1 MRTIRPAI
9 VGVTALGLLL
19 GSSIGAFA
27 QSMDD
32 ERNAIKAHIAA
43 HSRGSILVG
52 TPVLDSPFTGDAV
65 TTWRPP
71 SRNGSREVRAT
82 ARYYRDRAGRIR
94 VEQTFVG
101 RTGRHTPQRVVVTPD
116 LTKRWAYLL
125 DPAARTAMK
134 ISRSSGA
141 SVTSGGAVHLMLPV
155 SMTCNIAL
163 FRPGLHGPLEEESLG
178 ERTMDGVRVEGTR
191 GRSMLNAWLGP
202 GDTLDERWFS
212 PELKLEMYGRSEDA
226 QIGVVEYRVTPIS
239 RAEPPSELFEVPADY
254 DLTARFR
261 GLMSLNPYSPE
272 IWQKSSLSTRS
283 LCGPGTPPGFEEIDR
298 PHSIRR

>member
-1 MRTIRPAI
+1 MRIRLAVI
-9 VGVTALGLLL
+9 VCGTALGLSL

-32 ERNAIKAHIAA
+32 ERDALKAHIER
-43 HSRGSILVG
+43 HSRGSILVS
-52 TPVLDSPFTGDAV
+52 TPVLDSPFSGDAV

-71 SRNGSREVRAT
+71 SNSGHHEVRAT

-101 RTGRHTPQRVVVTPD
+101 HTGRQRPQRVVVTPD

-125 DPAARTAMK
+125 DPAARTAMR
-134 ISRSSGA
+134 ISRTSGA

-163 FRPGLHGPLEEESLG
+163 FRPGLHGLLEEESLG

-191 GRSMLNAWLGP
+191 VRSMLNAWLGP
-202 GDTLDERWFS
+202 GDTIDERWFS
-212 PELKLEMYGRSEDA
+212 PELKLEMYARSEDE
-226 QIGVVEYRVTPIS
+226 QIGVVEYRVTPIR

-254 DLTARFR
+254 DLTTRFR
-261 GLMSLNPYSPE
+261 GLLSLNPYSPE
-272 IWQKSSLSTRS
+272 IWPKLSPSARS
-283 LCGPGTPPGFEEIDR
+283 LCGPGTPPGF
-298 PHSIRR
+298 

>member
-1 MRTIRPAI
+1 MRTIGAAI

-19 GSSIGAFA
+19 GSSISLLA

-52 TPVLDSPFTGDAV
+52 TPVLDSPFTGDAE

-71 SRNGSREVRAT
+71 SSSGTREVRAT

-101 RTGRHTPQRVVVTPD
+101 HTGRQGPQRIVVTPD
-116 LTKRWAYLL
+116 LNLRWAYVL
-125 DPAARTAMK
+125 DPAARTAMR
-134 ISRSSGA
+134 ISRTSGA
-141 SVTSGGAVHLMLPV
+141 SVTSGGAVHFMLPV
-155 SMTCNIAL
+155 SMTCDIAL
-163 FRPGLHGPLEEESLG
+163 FRPGLHTPLEEESLG

-191 GRSMLNAWLGP
+191 VRSMLNAWLGP
-202 GDTLDERWFS
+202 GDTIDERWFS
-212 PELKLEMYGRSEDA
+212 PELKLEMYGRSEDD

-239 RAEPPSELFEVPADY
+239 RAEPSAELFEVPAGY
-254 DLTARFR
+254 DLAAPFR
-261 GLMSLNPYSPE
+261 GMTSLNPYAPE
-272 IWQKSSLSTRS
+272 IWPTLSPSVKS
-283 LCGPGTPPGFEEIDR
+283 LCGSKTPPGF
-298 PHSIRR
+298 

>member
-1 MRTIRPAI
+1 MRTRRAVIACVVASALLI
-9 VGVTALGLLL
+9 VG
-19 GSSIGAFA
+19 SISAFA

-32 ERNAIKAHIAA
+32 ERNALRAHIERR
-43 HSRGSILVG
+43 SRGSILVS
-52 TPVLDSPFTGDAV
+52 TPVLDSPFSGDAV

-71 SRNGSREVRAT
+71 SNSGRHEVRAT

-101 RTGRHTPQRVVVTPD
+101 HTRRQRPQRVVVTPD

-125 DPAARTAMK
+125 DPAARTAMR

-155 SMTCNIAL
+155 SMTCNIGL

-178 ERTMDGVRVEGTR
+178 ERTIDGVRVEGTR
-191 GRSMLNAWLGP
+191 VRSMLNAWLGP
-202 GDTLDERWFS
+202 GDTIDERWFS
-212 PELKLEMYGRSEDA
+212 PELKLEMYARSEDE

-254 DLTARFR
+254 DLTTRFR

-272 IWQKSSLSTRS
+272 IWPKLSPSARS
-283 LCGPGTPPGFEEIDR
+283 LCGPGTPPGF
-298 PHSIRR
+298 